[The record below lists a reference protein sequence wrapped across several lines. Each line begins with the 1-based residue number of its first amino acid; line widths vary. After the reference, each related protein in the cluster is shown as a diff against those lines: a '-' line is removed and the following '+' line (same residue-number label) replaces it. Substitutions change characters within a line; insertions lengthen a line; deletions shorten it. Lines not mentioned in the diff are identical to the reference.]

1 MSVANWLGVP
11 QIPWAGLGQW
21 DQLDEMLVDWA
32 LWKAT
37 SGIHSCHRGYHWPHP
52 PERIIQI
59 NYIIRY
65 QKVLVVERLLIAM
78 TYCGTFGVRA
88 AVSILKGYISLCAL
102 CCARE
107 KVDQG
112 QWPIV
117 YPTSNSGFLLGE
129 LRSWHV
135 SALYWPPFNPLSDR
149 SISAVWGKWDNTN
162 FEFVCMLHVLV
173 LQWCIF
179 LILLSWKVW
188 NPRLKIVG
196 ARKGSII
203 SSGLLDKKRFQLSF
217 LTCQAWKSRPWHFR
231 LMPRSC
237 CCPGVSRYSCSYLRC
252 SFRFRTSNYLQKKF
266 VHNYLI

>member
-1 MSVANWLGVP
+1 MSVANWLGAP

-59 NYIIRY
+59 NYIIWLYY
-65 QKVLVVERLLIAM
+65 QISKSFSRWKAFDSHDILWDIWSPGSCVNFEGVYFAVRPLLR
-78 TYCGTFGVRA
+78 TR
-88 AVSILKGYISLCAL
+88 KGGPGPMANS
-102 CCARE
+102 
-107 KVDQG
+107 
-112 QWPIV
+112 V

-162 FEFVCMLHVLV
+162 FEFVCMLHV
-173 LQWCIF
+173 
-179 LILLSWKVW
+179 
-188 NPRLKIVG
+188 
-196 ARKGSII
+196 
-203 SSGLLDKKRFQLSF
+203 
-217 LTCQAWKSRPWHFR
+217 
-231 LMPRSC
+231 
-237 CCPGVSRYSCSYLRC
+237 
-252 SFRFRTSNYLQKKF
+252 
-266 VHNYLI
+266 